1 MKIFSLRILS
11 LTSILI
17 YLGSSSLYSQESFND
32 FLLTA
37 FEDINLQQFD
47 AQMNFL
53 KKSNYSIPII
63 DRLEIRGGNNEFT
76 KEDQQYA
83 FRIRPSNPWKIRRN
97 NALFNATK
105 KELSIQKKLQFAE
118 NLQERYEI
126 ALDYLLEKE
135 LAEIREER
143 FNIIKQRAQI
153 LGSNQ
158 QSNLFD
164 PKDFVEA
171 KLDQIEGLNSIE
183 EANSSKLY
191 LEQQIALILQTT
203 SFNWDDEGLISVLQ
217 IQDHSTS
224 IAQNVLPS
232 TELELIAQQVEV
244 AKHEVRVEK
253 ADFNIGFFQTEY
265 FPFRDKNSDY
275 GISVGL
281 TIPLFKPNKN
291 KIAERKL
298 DEIELQNEYFTQQYT
313 DSVNRILNFQYLQQ
327 MIAQHQMLEKQID
340 ELDLDSAIDNIN
352 RIEDNNPLS
361 LLDLKEG
368 ILKLEEV
375 RLKSSKNIL
384 EQYLEFLKAFDALGS
399 LPLINHL
406 SSSLAPL
413 K

>member
-105 KELSIQKKLQFAE
+105 KELSIHKKLQFAE

-171 KLDQIEGLNSIE
+171 KLDQIESLNSIE

-203 SFNWDDEGLISVLQ
+203 SFNWDNEGLISVLQ

>member
-1 MKIFSLRILS
+1 MKSFSLKLLTYTS
-11 LTSILI
+11 LFICL
-17 YLGSSSLYSQESFND
+17 SSSSIYSQESVND

-37 FEDINLQQFD
+37 FEDINLQQYD
-47 AQMNFL
+47 AQIKFL

-76 KEDQQYA
+76 REDQQYA
-83 FRIRPSNPWKIRRN
+83 LRIRPSNPWKIRRN

-105 KELSIQKKLQFAE
+105 KEISIQKKLQFTE

-126 ALDYLLEKE
+126 ALNYLIEKE
-135 LAEIREER
+135 LTESQEER

-158 QSNLFD
+158 QSKLFD

-171 KLDQIEGLNSIE
+171 KLDQIESLNDIE
-183 EANSSKLY
+183 EANSTKLY

-203 SFNWDDEGLISVLQ
+203 SFNWDNEEFISILQ
-217 IQDHSTS
+217 IRDRSTS
-224 IAQNVLPS
+224 IAQKIFPS

-275 GISVGL
+275 GISIGL
-281 TIPLFKPNKN
+281 TIPLFKPNKS

-313 DSVNRILNFQYLQQ
+313 DSVNRILNYQYLQQ
-327 MIAQHQMLEKQID
+327 MISQHQMLEEHIE

-368 ILKLEEV
+368 ILKLNEI
-375 RLKSSKNIL
+375 LIKSKRNVL
-384 EQYLEFLKAFDALGS
+384 EQYLEFLLAFDALATQ
-399 LPLINHL
+399 PLVNHL
-406 SSSLAPL
+406 SNQLTPI